1 MLKVFKKWC
10 VPELTV
16 KWSLNAPSGRKDW
29 LVCFGG
35 SGKLQ
40 VTTFSRNFNFHRLL
54 VDENAGNVNKNI
66 RCQIFIVS
74 SLGGFFSSRFNT
86 FPDLFMRGW
95 FISCIVLLIVNYKD
109 T

>member
-1 MLKVFKKWC
+1 MRYLEEK
-10 VPELTV
+10 T
-16 KWSLNAPSGRKDW
+16 DW
-29 LVCFGG
+29 FGG

-40 VTTFSRNFNFHRLL
+40 VTTFSQNFNFRRLS
-54 VDENAGNVNKNI
+54 VDQNAGNVNKNI
-66 RCQIFIVS
+66 RCRIFIVS
-74 SLGGFFSSRFNT
+74 SLFFFLFFSRFNT